1 MNTQIKQKDVS
12 FFEEKEHVNLQPS
25 TVKIKT
31 SELMNIHSSDRTCIV
46 FFIIF
51 FSIFSYNTLINL
63 EKGFIDAVL
72 SIPLISSLF
81 VSAVTAFFSNLV
93 FSQIFKGDKKLT
105 LITQTRE
112 EIQCLTNIQDF
123 RLKTKKL
130 ISFINNEAVIYKK
143 NYNSNEMNNS
153 VCSGNVDEILG
164 NNISRIE
171 DICVFA
177 ESLLNPAFN
186 IEAISS
192 LSEEKIIEHRTNIIL
207 IINEN
212 YFNKELLGTQMRK
225 IISATNLFSQ
235 TT

>member
-12 FFEEKEHVNLQPS
+12 FFEEKERVNFQPS

-31 SELMNIHSSDRTCIV
+31 SELMNIHSADRACIV
-46 FFIIF
+46 FLIIF
-51 FSIFSYNTLINL
+51 FSIFSYNTLLNI
-63 EKGFIDAVL
+63 EKGFIEAAL
-72 SIPLISSLF
+72 SIPIFSSLS
-81 VSAVTAFFSNLV
+81 VSAVTAFFSNLI
-93 FSQIFKGDKKLT
+93 FSQFFKGNKKLA

-143 NYNSNEMNNS
+143 NYNSNEMNTP
-153 VCSGNVDEILG
+153 VCSSDVDTILG
-164 NNISRIE
+164 NNISLIE

-192 LSEEKIIEHRTNIIL
+192 LSEEKIIELRTNIIL

-225 IISATNLFSQ
+225 IISATNIFSQ